1 LTEGVPVELYADLLA
16 KGLIAKEWVPFK
28 GPRGGIG
35 WQSSETG
42 VILYQ
47 REKPGERREKAPK
60 PVMGVSL
67 TAEEAMKRLAPFQ
80 KARLRTKNPPLPNAP
95 MSQYLSFVHQHAG
108 LAFKGMEKLKDLF
121 PGKPIWGR
129 LKSAESLRAKIERK
143 GSELG
148 VVDIIGTTIITNDYA
163 DMDTIRNRISQSF
176 KIEEE
181 QADFLTDPSAGFYR
195 AVHYHVQIDGGS
207 MEIQVMSKRMRQLKE
222 WGHDLI
228 YNGSPQAKNK
238 TYRDYANA
246 WGDYIDLIDA
256 GKKPRHTPECPEE
269 INNNHDCFDTI
280 EHKTY
285 VAFKNLREQMIP
297 TDLSPDAIENLIPS
311 GDKEEE
317 KLNEFNRVYTRGL
330 IASPR
335 TMPVAKL
342 EWKDI
347 PEMEVPIDKIRSRQ
361 QWITISLTRAAIRR
375 YSAIPPGNVYQAGD
389 LFWIQNGNHRV
400 SAARLLG
407 EKYIKM
413 KVFKL

>member
-1 LTEGVPVELYADLLA
+1 MIEGVPVELYADLLS
-16 KGLIAKEWVPFK
+16 KGLIAKDWVPYE
-28 GPRGGIG
+28 GPRGGRG

-80 KARLRTKNPPLPNAP
+80 RARLRTKNPPLPDAP
-95 MSQYLSFVHQHAG
+95 LSQYLSFVHQHAG
-108 LAFKGMEKLKDLF
+108 LAFKGMEKLKGLF

-129 LKSAESLRAKIERK
+129 LKSAESLRAKIEKK

-148 VVDIIGTTIITNDYA
+148 VVDIIGTTILTDDYA
-163 DMDTIRNRISQSF
+163 DMDAIRQKISQSF

-246 WGDYIDLIDA
+246 WGDYINMIDA
-256 GKKPRHTPECPEE
+256 GKKGRIPGCPEE
-269 INNNHDCFDTI
+269 IDNNHDCFDTM
-280 EHKTY
+280 EHRTY
-285 VAFKNLREQMIP
+285 VAFKNLREQTKPIGDSIDNLTPVGTEDDIDYLDKVFDEVYGTRMQFVSPWDNAP
-297 TDLSPDAIENLIPS
+297 T
-311 GDKEEE
+311 K
-317 KLNEFNRVYTRGL
+317 
-330 IASPR
+330 
-335 TMPVAKL
+335 
-342 EWKDI
+342 
-347 PEMEVPIDKIRSRQ
+347 EVPISEL
-361 QWITISLTRAAIRR
+361 ISDQNKLSLKKTRAAIRR
-375 YSAIPPGNVYQAGD
+375 YSSIPPGRVID
-389 LFWIQNGNHRV
+389 LGGQLWINNGNHRV
-400 SAARLLG
+400 AAAKLLG
-407 EKYIKM
+407 ESFIKM
-413 KVFKL
+413 KVIEL